1 MKKDFYL
8 EPNKYFISI
17 TVFASFLVALPIMSI
32 FLNLFSSDQSL
43 LNFFNFSTIK
53 IYLKTTFLLLVGVG
67 FFVLLLGVSTAWFV
81 TMTNFPF
88 VKFFEWSLLLP
99 LAFPSYIVAFTYT
112 DLLDYS
118 GPIQTFLRS
127 YFEWNSYN
135 DYYFPNLRSLE
146 GAIVMMS
153 LVLYPY
159 VYLLARTAFLE
170 QSVNTL
176 EISKN
181 LGKNPIQSFFEV
193 SLPFARP
200 AIVLG
205 LSLALMESLND
216 FGTVEFFAVPT
227 LTQGI
232 YDLWIGSG
240 DYASGTRL
248 ASIMFIFVFILYFM
262 ERSGRA
268 KIEIYQTVSTRL
280 SKLPKYTLEGWKKYI
295 VFILCLIPLVFGF
308 LIPFIFLLYL
318 SFIYFDNGFTSNFIN
333 ALVNT
338 FYLSFLS
345 AIIICIVGVM
355 VVYSRRVISLN
366 KIVRFLINISSMGYA
381 IPGAV
386 LAVGIII
393 PINLFENSFDNLMQ
407 KVFDLNTGLFISGT
421 IFILIFGY
429 LVRFLIIPS
438 GQIESSLKKIPP
450 TVDMFSRSVGYSSL
464 NVMKKFHFPLIKGAL
479 ITSFLLVFVDCVKEL
494 PITLLLRPFNF
505 ETLSTNVYLFASDE
519 MYGHASLG
527 ALTIV
532 LIGIIPVIIMT
543 KLISHSRSKYEHS

>member
-1 MKKDFYL
+1 MHRYSL
-8 EPNKYFISI
+8 SI
-17 TVFASFLVALPIMSI
+17 D
-32 FLNLFSSDQSL
+32 N
-43 LNFFNFSTIK
+43 
-53 IYLKTTFLLLVGVG
+53 
-67 FFVLLLGVSTAWFV
+67 
-81 TMTNFPF
+81 
-88 VKFFEWSLLLP
+88 
-99 LAFPSYIVAFTYT
+99 
-112 DLLDYS
+112 
-118 GPIQTFLRS
+118 
-127 YFEWNSYN
+127 
-135 DYYFPNLRSLE
+135 
-146 GAIVMMS
+146 
-153 LVLYPY
+153 
-159 VYLLARTAFLE
+159 VY
-170 QSVNTL
+170 
-176 EISKN
+176 
-181 LGKNPIQSFFEV
+181 
-193 SLPFARP
+193 
-200 AIVLG
+200 
-205 LSLALMESLND
+205 
-216 FGTVEFFAVPT
+216 
-227 LTQGI
+227 
-232 YDLWIGSG
+232 
-240 DYASGTRL
+240 
-248 ASIMFIFVFILYFM
+248 FVFILYFM

-280 SKLPKYTLEGWKKYI
+280 SKLPKYTLEGWKIYC
-295 VFILCLIPLVFGF
+295 FILCLIPLVFGF

-333 ALVNT
+333 ALANT

-393 PINLFENSFDNLMQ
+393 PINLFENSFDNLMR

-438 GQIESSLKKIPP
+438 GQIESSLKNTTHCRYVLKISWLFKFKCNEKISLSPNQ
-450 TVDMFSRSVGYSSL
+450 RSTDY
-464 NVMKKFHFPLIKGAL
+464 F
-479 ITSFLLVFVDCVKEL
+479 FLLVFVDCVKEL